1 MAFETGMPVY
11 DPATDKVGEYQGKVG
26 PRAMLRPVGGGREWE
41 ADPARIRPA
50 TREERLA
57 AEVRAANARSRGGA
71 MTAPDLEEL
80 GRPPAPVA
88 GCAECE
94 ALAVRRAQARA
105 EFDGS
110 AETDANVLLRQ
121 HQRREHQDA
130 SDGRRIFRF
139 VPYSLVQDASALPE
153 YEASCVSGDEA
164 DCGAA
169 SGPCGH
175 PADVEEWQRRHT
187 QETRHTRYRR
197 SFMDYAV
204 LERKPVTPDREPA

>member
-1 MAFETGMPVY
+1 
-11 DPATDKVGEYQGKVG
+11 
-26 PRAMLRPVGGGREWE
+26 MLRPVGGGREWE

-50 TREERLA
+50 TQEERLS
-57 AEVRAANARSRGGA
+57 AEVRATNARARGGA
-71 MTAPDLEEL
+71 MTAPDLEEF
-80 GRPPAPVA
+80 GRPPVPVV

-94 ALAVRRAQARA
+94 SLAVRRAQARA

-110 AETDANVLLRQ
+110 AATDANVLLRR
-121 HQRREHQDA
+121 HQRREHQDT

-139 VPYSLVQDASALPE
+139 VPYSIVQDASVLPE

-175 PADVEEWQRRHT
+175 PTEVEGWRRRHT

-197 SFMDYAV
+197 SFLDYAV
-204 LERKPVTPDREPA
+204 LERQPV